1 MGMSFS
7 ALDSS
12 LTGPLF
18 RTEDMAAIFSDRSR
32 VQALLR
38 SEEALAR
45 AQAQCE
51 LVPSGLANAIAAIKV
66 DELNLKEL
74 GASTALAGVPII
86 PFVKAVQKKLPPN
99 LEPYFHFGATTQD
112 IADTALALQMQQG
125 FQLIARDL
133 AAILDGM
140 VSLAERYRETPCMG
154 RSYLQHA
161 APVTF
166 GFKIATR
173 IANVLAFAQ
182 RLKPL
187 CDQSLLVSLGGPV
200 GTLTALGQHGPEV
213 LEAYAKELKL
223 GCPPIAMHTQRGPM
237 AGIGAWLAGLCD
249 ALGAWGTDI
258 IHLAS
263 TEVAEISEPYVQGR
277 GGSSAMP
284 HKRNP
289 VSATVLVAAAT
300 AAPGLAST
308 MFSAMIASHERPAG
322 AWHAEW
328 HALPQLFGLASGAL
342 REARRLAEGLHVDVA
357 RMRANID
364 LTQGLIFAD
373 AVSAALA
380 PSRGR
385 AAAYALVE
393 AASHRVREE
402 GKRLQDILLAMDL
415 TEVEQASV
423 QNAFQLEPAI
433 KAAAQWVDPV
443 CDKARAVRAAL
454 LNFAEVA

>member
-1 MGMSFS
+1 M
-7 ALDSS
+7 
-12 LTGPLF
+12 
-18 RTEDMAAIFSDRSR
+18 
-32 VQALLR
+32 
-38 SEEALAR
+38 
-45 AQAQCE
+45 
-51 LVPSGLANAIAAIKV
+51 
-66 DELNLKEL
+66 
-74 GASTALAGVPII
+74 
-86 PFVKAVQKKLPPN
+86 
-99 LEPYFHFGATTQD
+99 
-112 IADTALALQMQQG
+112 
-125 FQLIARDL
+125 
-133 AAILDGM
+133 
-140 VSLAERYRETPCMG
+140 
-154 RSYLQHA
+154 
-161 APVTF
+161 
-166 GFKIATR
+166 
-173 IANVLAFAQ
+173 
-182 RLKPL
+182 
-187 CDQSLLVSLGGPV
+187 SLGGPV

-249 ALGAWGTDI
+249 ALGAWGSDI

-385 AAAYALVE
+385 AEAYALVE